1 MKKILVVLS
10 IISFVLISCS
20 KENPIEPIKEQTK
33 NRVFLQVEAVYNDGG
48 SDLSPLVSINL

>member
-48 SDLSPLVSINL
+48 SDLSPVVSINL